1 MASSAVVNGQK
12 LTLALQGLGLTG
24 TSGTLRV
31 VTEDAPWYLD
41 ITDRVAG
48 FVEEAGVALGLVVV
62 FSRHTTAAVVLNENE
77 PLLMQDIGDFLERLA
92 PRNGHYRHNDFSI
105 RTVNMTQDEC
115 PNGHAHCQHWLLGST
130 EVIPIVGGRMSL
142 GRWQRIFLVEL
153 DMPRERELV
162 VQVWGISVQTGKH
175 GG

>member
-1 MASSAVVNGQK
+1 MGVRTGR
-12 LTLALQGLGLTG
+12 TGLRLMVGRTVG
-24 TSGTLRV
+24 
-31 VTEDAPWYLD
+31 
-41 ITDRVAG
+41 
-48 FVEEAGVALGLVVV
+48 VEEAGVALGLVVV

-92 PRNGHYRHNDFSI
+92 PRNGRYRHNDFSI

-130 EVIPIVGGRMSL
+130 EVIPIVAGKMSL

-162 VQVWGISVQTGKH
+162 VQVWGISVGP
-175 GG
+175 GGGP